1 MLLNEYVALFSAYL
15 EQNNKVNN
23 PKNLYEPIQY
33 ILNLGGKR
41 IRPVLTLIACDGFG
55 GTVENSLPTAM
66 AVEIFHNFTLLHD
79 DIMDEAPLRRGKPTV
94 HKQWNHNTAILSG
107 DAMMIEAFRQ
117 LDNYPPEIF
126 KSLTQTL
133 SQVALEVCEGQQ
145 YDMDFETQPKVAL
158 SEYIEMI
165 RLKTAVLLG
174 ASLKMGAIIAK
185 ASLPSQQTIY
195 DFGILTG
202 LAFQLQDDYLDTF
215 GDAQR
220 FGKQIG
226 GDIQENKKTWLYLK
240 TLELADATDRD
251 ILQKYFDKTAV
262 FPDKFNI
269 ISSLYQ
275 KYNIPDLIQNEIKL
289 YAEKAQLLLD
299 TVPMKTESKQALKT
313 LLNQLEQRQH

>member
-1 MLLNEYVALFSAYL
+1 MLLNEYVARFSAYL
-15 EQNNKVNN
+15 EQNNKVKN

-41 IRPVLTLIACDGFG
+41 IRPVLTLIACEGFG
-55 GTVENSLPTAM
+55 GTVENALPTAM
-66 AVEIFHNFTLLHD
+66 GVEIFHNFTLLHD

-133 SQVALEVCEGQQ
+133 SQAALEVCEGQQ

-174 ASLKMGAIIAK
+174 ASLRMGAIIAK

-262 FPDKFNI
+262 FSDKFNV
-269 ISSLYQ
+269 ISGLYQ

-299 TVPMKTESKQALKT
+299 AVLMKTESKQALKT
-313 LLNQLEQRQH
+313 LLKQLEQRQH

>member
-33 ILNLGGKR
+33 ILSLGGKR
-41 IRPVLTLIACDGFG
+41 IRPVLTLIACEGFG
-55 GTVENSLPTAM
+55 GTVENALPTAM
-66 AVEIFHNFTLLHD
+66 GVEIFHNFTLLHD

-133 SQVALEVCEGQQ
+133 SQAALEVCEGQQ

-174 ASLKMGAIIAK
+174 ASLRMGAIIAK

-262 FPDKFNI
+262 FSDKFNV
-269 ISSLYQ
+269 ISGLYQ

-299 TVPMKTESKQALKT
+299 AVPMKTESKQALKT